1 VTDVASP
8 AELPETLR
16 IPPSP
21 KILKVLARIE
31 FEPWQCVSELV
42 DNSFDEFLEVKRA
55 DPNLTDPLQVSVT
68 LPSGAAFRSGAGEIV
83 VADNG
88 RGMTIDG
95 VRESV
100 RAGFSGNDPISK
112 LGLFG
117 MGFNV
122 ATARLGA
129 VTRFLTTRAGD
140 AEWVGVKID
149 VDRMPEG
156 FEVPVVRKPKDS
168 PSDHGTRIEISRLEA
183 LAERLTRPAAQDKLR
198 ATLGDVYAYLLVE
211 QGFRLYVN
219 SIAVKPRRHCVW
231 SETRS
236 VTRAPRGEVIPARI
250 EVDETLADSAVCRQ
264 CGLWQEPENARCE
277 RCDSDQLEVRERR
290 IHGWLGVQRYLDQK
304 EFGIDFLR
312 NGRKILR
319 YDKSLFQWR
328 DPDDPRGQG
337 DTEYPIELPANQGRI
352 VGEIHLDHVPVIYTK
367 DSFDTNDRS
376 WRRAVQVLRGEG
388 PLLPKLAKQLNYPE
402 NDSPLA
408 RLHRGYRRN
417 DPGTNYLTPG
427 NGKDRVDLREWAA
440 KFHAGDPEFQEDT
453 KWWEAVLEH
462 ERIKAELKKQKE
474 QREDQDA
481 AVMED
486 PTLEFITGDGS
497 PPGLAASDDDD
508 ADEEIDPPPLTDA
521 DRIDLYL
528 SGASPLPELNNEFK
542 ATGVAGKPVKLEA
555 YRVARALEPEGGKRV
570 PVWLTGHKG
579 GSYIAFVDTSHPHF
593 ASYDDDPE
601 DLVLMQLSDF
611 LLERA
616 QGSTTVPI
624 TAVFAE
630 LKDRYL
636 LSHVIDRGRLV
647 PEANQLIRDV
657 QERMVPCVEDNPSR
671 PYENVLTD
679 HERKTTGDRIA
690 EGLKTADIDTVIYR
704 GDYLR
709 YVPAT
714 TIARI
719 VEEWPEAFFDGR
731 LFSNPYSGVRS
742 PEARRQLVASVTSY
756 LDDVG
761 WLTTAPSSA
770 SREQL
775 IRARLSL
782 KLLPDE
788 ITPDDE

>member
-1 VTDVASP
+1 MEILAKD
-8 AELPETLR
+8 EPETVR

-31 FEPWQCVSELV
+31 FEPWQCIAELV
-42 DNSFDEFLEVKRA
+42 DNSFDEFLEIRRR
-55 DPNLTDPLQVSVT
+55 DPKSTEPMQVSVT
-68 LPSGAAFRSGAGEIV
+68 LPSSSAVKSGDATIV
-83 VADNG
+83 IADNG

-140 AEWVGVKID
+140 SEWIGVEID
-149 VDRMPEG
+149 VDKIPEG
-156 FEVPVVRKPKDS
+156 FEVPVIREAKDS
-168 PSDHGTRIEISRLEA
+168 PAEHGTRVEISRLEV

-198 ATLGDVYAYLLVE
+198 ATLGDVYAYLLAE
-211 QGFRLYVN
+211 EGFRLYVN

-231 SETRS
+231 SADRS
-236 VTRAPRGEVIPARI
+236 VTRGKEIIPARI
-250 EVDETLADSAVCRQ
+250 EIDEVLADSSVCRL
-264 CGLWQEPENARCE
+264 CGTWQDADNTKCE
-277 RCDSDQLEVRERR
+277 RCEGDQLEVRERR
-290 IHGWLGVQRYLDQK
+290 VHGWLGIQRYLDPK

-319 YDKSLFQWR
+319 YDTSLFRWR

-337 DTEYPIELPANQGRI
+337 DTEYPIELPANLGRI

-367 DSFDTNDRS
+367 DSFDTNDRA
-376 WRRAVQVLRGEG
+376 WRKSVQLLRGEG
-388 PLLPKLAKQLNYPE
+388 PLLPQRAKQLNYPQ

-417 DPGTNYLTPG
+417 DPGENYLTPG
-427 NGKDRVDLREWAA
+427 DGKNRLDLQEWA
-440 KFHAGDPEFQEDT
+440 KRFHAGEPDFQEDT
-453 KWWEAVLEH
+453 KWWEAVLQH
-462 ERIKAELKKQKE
+462 EKVKAELKKQKE
-474 QREDQDA
+474 EREASDA
-481 AVMED
+481 ATLED
-486 PTLEFITGDGS
+486 PTLEFLDS
-497 PPGLAASDDDD
+497 D
-508 ADEEIDPPPLTDA
+508 ADIAAADDPVDAGTGVKPPLSDA
-521 DRIDLYL
+521 DRIEQYL
-528 SGASPLPELNNEFK
+528 KGASPLPELNAEFK
-542 ATGVAGKPVKLEA
+542 ATGVAGKPVRLTA
-555 YRVARALEPEGGKRV
+555 YRVLQPLSPDGKRI
-570 PVWLTGHKG
+570 PVWLTGQKG
-579 GSYIAFVDTSHPHF
+579 GSFIAFVDTSHPHF
-593 ASYDDDPE
+593 VNYDDDPE
-601 DLVLMQLSDF
+601 DLVLMQLADF

-624 TAVFAE
+624 TFVFTE

-647 PEANQLIRDV
+647 PEANQLMRDI
-657 QERMVPCVEDNPSR
+657 QERMVGCVEENPSR
-671 PYENVLTD
+671 PYENVLSD
-679 HERKTTGDRIA
+679 HERKTTGDRIT
-690 EGLKTADIDTVIYR
+690 EGLRTADIDSVVYS
-704 GDYLR
+704 GEYLR

-714 TIARI
+714 SVTRI
-719 VEEWPEAFFDGR
+719 VEEWPEAFFDSR
-731 LFSNPYSGVRS
+731 LFSNPYGEVKS
-742 PEARRQLVASVTSY
+742 PEARRQMVASVTSY
-756 LDDVG
+756 LNDVG

-782 KLLPDE
+782 KLLPEE
-788 ITPDDE
+788 IAPEDD